1 MIEHHCAHIQVLYMN
16 GAVKHFLLLIGD
28 VSKVGEKRGRE
39 KINER
44 IWLSIRNLQKNNTL
58 FVFLFWKI
66 TVEEEF
72 QFMQE
77 SIRS

>member
-1 MIEHHCAHIQVLYMN
+1 MN

-44 IWLSIRNLQKNNTL
+44 I
-58 FVFLFWKI
+58 
-66 TVEEEF
+66 
-72 QFMQE
+72 
-77 SIRS
+77 